1 MELFCSLMSSQA
13 IERILLLNAMVARNG
28 IIELILSIRTDDVV
42 PTTKVALLLLLSKSG
57 NLTPGDR

>member
-13 IERILLLNAMVARNG
+13 IERILLNAIVARNG

-42 PTTKVALLLLLSKSG
+42 PTTKVALLLLISKSG